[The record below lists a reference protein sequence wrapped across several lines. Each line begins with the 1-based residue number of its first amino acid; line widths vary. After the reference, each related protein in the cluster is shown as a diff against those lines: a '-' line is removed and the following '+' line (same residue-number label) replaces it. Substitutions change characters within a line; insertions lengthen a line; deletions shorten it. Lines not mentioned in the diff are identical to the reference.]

1 MMNTCLS
8 RGLPIDDGDPTL
20 NLTKFSDYSLRLLLY
35 LALHEDRAVSIA
47 EVSRAY
53 GVSPHILVKV
63 TQLLVSEGLVISLRG
78 RRGGLRLAKRPA
90 EISVGKLIRTTE
102 PTWDLVECFDPRSN
116 TCPIE
121 PVCGLKGALKRAQR
135 AFLGTLDDVTL
146 ADFLPRA
153 PALIRLLNA
162 SLEGRPVS
170 VGGSAE
176 L

>member
-1 MMNTCLS
+1 M
-8 RGLPIDDGDPTL
+8 

-35 LALHEDRAVSIA
+35 LALHEDRPVSIT

-63 TQLLVSEGLVISLRG
+63 TQLLVNQGLVSSVRG
-78 RRGGLRLAKRPA
+78 RSGGLRLSKTPA
-90 EISVGKLIRTTE
+90 EINVGKLIRTTE
-102 PTWDLVECFDPRSN
+102 PTWDLVECFDAESN

-121 PVCGLKGALKRAQR
+121 PACGLKGALKRAQR
-135 AFLGTLDDVTL
+135 AFLGSLDEHTL

-153 PALIRLLNA
+153 PSLIRLLDV
-162 SLEGRPVS
+162 SLERGQQSARRA
-170 VGGSAE
+170 AE